1 MKKVI
6 SIALALLMVAVM
18 LPVMAMAA
26 DNVAKIGE
34 TEYPTLEAA
43 FAAVT
48 TTGATTITLLND
60 ADVKSTIM
68 ISNKKNITLDLGGH
82 NVTFSASKTF
92 FYVNNATFTVNG
104 GGSIKEANA
113 YFAPIIMKGGPAG
126 SENYTIVNVKN
137 GVTLEGW
144 AGMFIDK
151 NNGNDYG
158 MVFNA
163 ENATLTGRNDIN
175 GDTGIGLY
183 VNGTINAN
191 VKIALTNVALS
202 GTGDGMYLAGAADT
216 TINGGS
222 VTSECTGIEIR
233 AGSLTLNNCNVTGG
247 NGNVTTNANGNGS
260 TSKNVALAVIQH
272 TTQLP
277 INVVINGGTFTGGA
291 ALLEANP
298 QNNPEDAIRKV
309 GVVVNG
315 GTFNGAVNKANDAS
329 SLGVMGGTFNS
340 DVTDYVHA
348 SPTVKDE
355 NNNYYVGETAE
366 SVLQSATSGTFTVV
380 GAERNENLN
389 VNPGVTI
396 VNNSGAN
403 IKVNG
408 NEVPNGKT
416 YTVPGAP
423 IIIYTPDN
431 EPAFLSGANQVVAPG
446 SAATFRI
453 DEEYDRLLAVA
464 VDGVTLD
471 KSNYEAWSGS
481 TYIKL
486 LPKFMKTLSVGT
498 HTLTAYFT
506 SHTVSTTFTISEGA
520 KNPATGANDFVG
532 VAAAM
537 AVVSLLG
544 AAAVIRK
551 K

>member
-18 LPVMAMAA
+18 LPVMAMAEGA
-26 DNVAKIGE
+26 NVAKIGD
-34 TEYPTLEAA
+34 TEYATLEAA
-43 FAAVT
+43 FTAVT
-48 TTGATTITLLND
+48 TTDATTITLLND
-60 ADVKSTIM
+60 ADVKSTII
-68 ISNKKNITLDLGGH
+68 ISNGKNITLDLGGH
-82 NVTFSASKTF
+82 NVTISTLGKF

-104 GGSIKEANA
+104 GGSIKEVAA
-113 YFAPIIMKGGPAG
+113 YLAPIIMKGGPAG

-163 ENATLTGRNDIN
+163 ENATLTGKK
-175 GDTGIGLY
+175 DTDGAAGVGLY

-222 VTSECTGIEIR
+222 VTSNCTGIEIR

-247 NGNVTTNANGNGS
+247 NGSVTTNANGNGS
-260 TSKNVALAVIQH
+260 TSDNVALAVIQH
-272 TTQLP
+272 TTKLP
-277 INVVINGGTFTGGA
+277 IHVEINGGTFKGTA
-291 ALLEANP
+291 ALLESNP
-298 QNNPEDAIRKV
+298 QGNPAEATEKV
-309 GVVVNG
+309 NIVVNG
-315 GTFNGAVNKANDAS
+315 GNFEGKVCKANDAS
-329 SLGVMGGTFNS
+329 SLGVMGGTF
-340 DVTDYVHA
+340 TDKESAEKYLAPNKMLDA
-348 SPTVKDE
+348 SG
-355 NNNYYVGETAE
+355 N
-366 SVLQSATSGTFTVV
+366 VV
-380 GAERNENLN
+380 N
-389 VNPGVTI
+389 
-396 VNNSGAN
+396 
-403 IKVNG
+403 K
-408 NEVPNGKT
+408 
-416 YTVPGAP
+416 P

-431 EPAFLSGANQVVAPG
+431 EPAILSGANQVVAPG
-446 SAATFRI
+446 AAATFRI
-453 DEEYDRLLAVA
+453 DEEYSRLLAVA